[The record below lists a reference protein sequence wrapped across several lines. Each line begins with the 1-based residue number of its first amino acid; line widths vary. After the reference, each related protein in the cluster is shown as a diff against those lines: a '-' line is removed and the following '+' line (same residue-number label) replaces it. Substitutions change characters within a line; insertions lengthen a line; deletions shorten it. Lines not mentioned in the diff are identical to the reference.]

1 MKKNKLTGMIFMF
14 VIAAGSLHVSAQ
26 ERNRGQS
33 NSRPEVRSD
42 RQPASSQKDS
52 RRNVGTISRDNAQ
65 FKKEK
70 VKVVA
75 TRQKPAG
82 AERVVYNNR
91 TYDYNN
97 GRFYIENNGRYI
109 QTPPPRGMRIKNLPS
124 NYVRVNFGNSL
135 YYFLE
140 GVFYFDRSGFY
151 EVVNPQIGTIVDALP
166 ADYEK
171 VVYNGYTYY
180 EYNGILYDRVTTSYG
195 RGYQVVG
202 YLE

>member
-1 MKKNKLTGMIFMF
+1 MKKNKLFATMFMF
-14 VIAAGSLHVSAQ
+14 VIAAGSLNVSAQ
-26 ERNRGQS
+26 DRDRGQS
-33 NSRPEVRSD
+33 NSRPEVRSE
-42 RQPASSQKDS
+42 RKPSSPQQDN

-70 VKVVA
+70 IKVVA
-75 TRQKPAG
+75 TRQRPSG

-91 TYDYNN
+91 TYDYHN
-97 GRFYIENNGRYI
+97 GRFFVENNGRYI
-109 QTPPPRGMRIKNLPS
+109 QAPPPRGMRIKTLPP
-124 NYVRVNFGNSL
+124 NYVRVSFGNSL
-135 YYFLE
+135 YYFFE
-140 GVFYFDRSGFY
+140 GVFYFDRNGYY
-151 EVVNPQIGTIVDALP
+151 EVVNPEIGTIVDALP

-180 EYNGILYDRVTTSYG
+180 EYNGVLYDRVTTSYG

>member
-1 MKKNKLTGMIFMF
+1 MKKNALPGVIFMF
-14 VIAAGSLHVSAQ
+14 VIAAGSLQVSAQ
-26 ERNRGQS
+26 ERNRPQS
-33 NSRPEVRSD
+33 NSRPEVRSE
-42 RQPASSQKDS
+42 RQPASVQTNNRK
-52 RRNVGTISRDNAQ
+52 NIGTISRDNAQ

-70 VKVVA
+70 VKVIA

-97 GRFYIENNGRYI
+97 GRFYIERNGRYI
-109 QTPPPRGMRIKNLPS
+109 QAPPPKGMRIKALPPR
-124 NYVRVNFGNSL
+124 YVRVNFGNML
-135 YYFLE
+135 YYFFE
-140 GVFYFDRSGFY
+140 GVFYFDRSGYY
-151 EVVNPQIGTIVDALP
+151 EVVNPEIGTIVDALP

-171 VVYNGYTYY
+171 VVYNGDSYY
-180 EYNGILYDRVTTSYG
+180 EYNGVLYDRVTTSYG